1 MLDAYIKAFI
11 QLFEKYMTEILQ
23 DRSQNN
29 RERIADEWVAA
40 VEGFIS
46 VIDSIELPEDFKAQL
61 LSFVD
66 LSSESGLLQLSVLSN
81 NYSPFAGEMAL
92 SSFKKKLNDNK
103 ARAFGRKAADAL
115 NAKGKKTTK
124 KRPAGADK
132 IPAAIYLDLM
142 RQGIDPDTPEN
153 QALVRNQTQ
162 QSAPAPEP
170 STVAPQQE
178 QQPPVNQ
185 PPTQTPESAVPPTPQ
200 TPPPSEP
207 RPTENAKKELS
218 KGRRLWLGFKN
229 GAKVA
234 AIGAGAG
241 IYANATPWARQALN
255 VIGGVGAGLKS
266 VYEGL
271 KGNELTTKG
280 FSPYK
285 PKEESKN
292 SVEQSGNK
300 ADGLIP
306 NEQIQQNVSEETQ
319 TETKR
324 ETEKSQNAIIELL
337 KKIEENTRGG
347 KNNQAGDSTSSN
359 APWYKKLAN
368 SISGRLPSL
377 PGGKLAKFGM
387 KAGAGALGYGMLSLA
402 RGNADLTEE
411 VDPRETNHLGEA
423 AGMAAMVSA
432 IPGVGIPLALT
443 AGVAAYAGRKV
454 QAYQK
459 DREEQNEK
467 DLTNKAQ
474 STVDLKKELE
484 NVSNSGEWN
493 KLKDTLTG
501 KVSEKGQLKAKIE
514 KMIEL
519 GKTFTTEEVNVIK
532 KKFGEEIEIPKNLIV
547 GSSQQVTT
555 KSSEDVSSNVSKSS
569 EDVKIVAKSSTE
581 NSSKAISESI
591 ESLNKQE
598 DTIEK
603 NFTSRKREITEAIAA
618 SMPGASRKEVE
629 KALLSNT
636 EYRKLTEKYES
647 DKASLQEKFNS
658 YYENKKTNSTLAI
671 EKVNQNSLVASE
683 LKTSNETV
691 STQEISEKLDKVAD
705 AVISTS
711 NSSSNKNTTVN
722 TKETT
727 LIASGVSARSHD
739 STMLRWLDKRPV
751 IA

>member
-66 LSSESGLLQLSVLSN
+66 LSSQSGLLQLASLAN

-115 NAKGKKTTK
+115 NAKGKKTAK

-178 QQPPVNQ
+178 QQPPINQ
-185 PPTQTPESAVPPTPQ
+185 PPAQTPESVAPPTPQ
-200 TPPPSEP
+200 SPPQPTPSEP

-218 KGRRLWLGFKN
+218 KGRRLWIGFKN

-285 PKEESKN
+285 PKEETNN

-306 NEQIQQNVSEETQ
+306 NEQIQQNVSEETK
-319 TETKR
+319 TESKR
-324 ETEKSQNAIIELL
+324 ETEKSQNSIIELL

-347 KNNQAGDSTSSN
+347 KNSQSSDSTSSN

-443 AGVAAYAGRKV
+443 AGAAAYAGRKV

-484 NVSNSGEWN
+484 TVSDSGEWN

-519 GKTFTTEEVNVIK
+519 GKTFTTEEVDVIK

-547 GSSQQVTT
+547 GASQQVTT
-555 KSSEDVSSNVSKSS
+555 KSS

-598 DTIEK
+598 DTIEE

-636 EYRKLTEKYES
+636 EYKKLTEKYES

-711 NSSSNKNTTVN
+711 NSSSSKNTTIN